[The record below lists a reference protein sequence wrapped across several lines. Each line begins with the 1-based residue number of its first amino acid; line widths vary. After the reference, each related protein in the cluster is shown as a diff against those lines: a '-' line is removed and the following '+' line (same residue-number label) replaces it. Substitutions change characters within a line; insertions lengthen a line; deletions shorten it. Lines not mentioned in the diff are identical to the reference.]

1 MSEYRQ
7 GHCFALPTSTGS
19 TTSYLTRKSSRNH
32 QPSPKPA
39 PFSEAEIDD
48 EILAAFNSED
58 KPARQPRF
66 SIPSPRITV
75 QQHTP
80 TGSPQHSSF
89 GSSSSMHQQRT
100 SELEIQNRIL
110 LEIHKQQTSAGVD
123 IEVKKLQLQEMT
135 NAHLSAEAIE
145 KVKQELH
152 ALEKKIEIST
162 AAAMAELKLNSDAAH
177 QRQLHALAE
186 QERRHIESL
195 QQAYLAGTASSVKA
209 GETYRE
215 SMNEVTLRFTQAL
228 ATQSE
233 SVNSELRGVAKA
245 LIQSREED
253 IQFKHA
259 IFDEMKGW
267 RELYTKV
274 EKKRI
279 ESDQRNAQLIQD
291 AIGTMKSTTTSYQLS
306 VGQV

>member
-1 MSEYRQ
+1 MQ
-7 GHCFALPTSTGS
+7 
-19 TTSYLTRKSSRNH
+19 
-32 QPSPKPA
+32 
-39 PFSEAEIDD
+39 
-48 EILAAFNSED
+48 
-58 KPARQPRF
+58 
-66 SIPSPRITV
+66 
-75 QQHTP
+75 
-80 TGSPQHSSF
+80 
-89 GSSSSMHQQRT
+89 QQRT

-162 AAAMAELKLNSDAAH
+162 AAAMAELKFNSDAAH
-177 QRQLHALAE
+177 PRQLHALAE